1 MDKTIIDAREVLQ
14 DIRSGIDDS
23 ALMKKYRLSAK
34 GLQSLFDKLSNA
46 GLIKQISPKTMIR
59 DIRSGMSQD
68 ELMQKHKLSSR
79 GLERV
84 LKDLQDFGLLSLA
97 LQSKPKRSKITI
109 AIPKIV
115 NDLRAGMSELAL
127 MEKYDLSA
135 AALRHA
141 FDKLLK
147 SGSIGSELLAHLS
160 PEADDTAKIIGTRN
174 HVRRYPVLSLR
185 VRQVHAAIG
194 VGFVRDITE
203 CGVGISGLLASEGEV
218 KDLLFRADD
227 FLDVKP
233 FVFRA
238 TCRWFKIQS
247 SEARYLSG
255 FEIIDIWEN
264 HSRNLR
270 NFIQLATVAFEDPPQ
285 NAA

>member
-1 MDKTIIDAREVLQ
+1 MEKTIIDAREVLQ

-23 ALMKKYRLSAK
+23 ALMEKYRLSAK

-59 DIRSGMSQD
+59 DIRSGMSHD
-68 ELMQKHKLSSR
+68 ELMQKHKLSSG
-79 GLERV
+79 GLDRV
-84 LKDLQDFGLLSLA
+84 LKDLQDFGLLCLP
-97 LQSKPKRSKITI
+97 LQSKPNRTKITI
-109 AIPKIV
+109 VIPKIV
-115 NDLRAGMSELAL
+115 NDLQAGMSELAL

-147 SGSIGSELLAHLS
+147 RGAIASDLLAHLS
-160 PEADDTAKIIGTRN
+160 PEADDTAKIVGTRT
-174 HVRRYPVLSLR
+174 HERRYPVLSLR
-185 VRQVHAAIG
+185 VCQVDDRIG
-194 VGFVRDITE
+194 AGFVRDISE
-203 CGVGISGLLASEGEV
+203 SGVGISGLLASEGDV

-227 FLDVKP
+227 FLEVKP
-233 FVFRA
+233 FIFRA

-247 SEARYLSG
+247 PTARPLSG
-255 FEIIDIWEN
+255 FEIIDIWEKS
-264 HSRNLR
+264 SRNLHD
-270 NFIQLATVAFEDPPQ
+270 FIQLATVAFEDHPQ